1 MKLGGFAVPVM
12 TRSHSGCWRGSC
24 MDDVIIGFLVD
35 TELNAFWDFFVRLG
49 NHAGALFLPIW
60 LGGMVGVVWLHC

>member
-1 MKLGGFAVPVM
+1 
-12 TRSHSGCWRGSC
+12 